1 MREITFDGF
10 FDPAA
15 TLGCG
20 QTFRFRPYGKGFLV
34 FSKDKACHVFAEGG
48 KTRILCDDAD
58 EPYFYEYFNLSRDY
72 AQILSFAKNSG
83 VPAVAEAAEYGKGIH
98 ILRQDAEETVFSF
111 ILSVLIYCSF
121 YPTYRDIFGHPD
133 FHQITSHRSKI
144 CAPDCELEEAHDHK
158 PYAD

>member
-58 EPYFYEYFNLSRDY
+58 EPYFYEYFDLSRDY

-83 VPAVAEAAEYGKGIH
+83 VPAVAEAA
-98 ILRQDAEETVFSF
+98 A
-111 ILSVLIYCSF
+111 
-121 YPTYRDIFGHPD
+121 
-133 FHQITSHRSKI
+133 
-144 CAPDCELEEAHDHK
+144 
-158 PYAD
+158 